1 MLDTIFKTGSERRQ
15 AHEDLRSLVEQ
26 AREERSAIEI
36 MLARVSAAGPSLVQ
50 TTRSLDELSAKTDAV
65 TRRCDQLGKSVD
77 GYHQCMR
84 DFEQLEARMTGLLAQ
99 VADAR
104 QHAEAL
110 TAPDGGLQQMRAIA
124 DDIGTQRR
132 DARAALDELQREG
145 TNLEALRERLRQ
157 ATAEMGQSVGQ
168 TVALKGEFDELRQAE
183 AELRREMLGIRKG
196 AGEARGDCEAA
207 KGAVAEVQ
215 AKLESLSQLQEF
227 SKSTEQ
233 RLASLNALAEHI
245 AHKAKALEAQKQTVE
260 RAVVE
265 ATRLNEMVWAMDAQ
279 LAKLTAGGDQIQ
291 RAEQTVARMEELA
304 KAAGD
309 DLAAASAAREAF
321 RQESAQLQAQGQT
334 LAESLRAT
342 LERLAFDKRAVDAFD
357 ERLQAMVKAVDEADR
372 RVRGVLARDDDLAAM
387 RRETD
392 ALDKAFAVLT
402 ANADDLARRQ
412 GQLDSLAGQLAQV
425 EALGKRTASQHDS
438 LLRAQTEIEA
448 ARGEI
453 AAFHQAHAEAAR
465 LSDKLALDRAA
476 LDAFDERA
484 AAMLGR
490 APELTTRLDEVLG
503 KMAAVEAGQ
512 RSATHLGELVGDL
525 DAHLARVGERMRF
538 VEQVEARVNALHA
551 VTTEVER
558 KLADQL
564 ARRAE
569 IESLGSLCDTLA
581 THVVDVQQK
590 LDGLTTL
597 HTRVQPLALQVSA
610 MMQTLQ
616 RTQDLAAAIKLDE
629 AAVHEQ
635 RAHLND
641 LAEQGRALAVECGQR
656 LNQARSV
663 GDELDRAAA
672 IKEQVLAELARV
684 QTQQLD
690 ALAQTDA
697 TEGQIERAE
706 ALTRQL
712 EQRHAQLLRS
722 AEQVASLENRLGEL
736 HRHADTVERQI
747 QALADRDVAVQAVK
761 AEIDHIRQ
769 ISSRSKADLQ
779 YVSEHHGEV
788 AAARERVEELLSRL
802 AETEGKVASIESRR
816 QVIDEVQARAAG
828 ITHLLDD
835 IHANLEVLSE
845 QRAVVDDVGEKL
857 SRLDFTVQEAH
868 NTLRALQRERELAE
882 RIEQGIKALRARS
895 GKASARP

>member
-26 AREERSAIEI
+26 AREERSALEI
-36 MLARVSAAGPSLVQ
+36 MLARVSASGPSLVQ

-65 TRRCDQLGKSVD
+65 TRRCDQLGKTVSTYD
-77 GYHQCMR
+77 ECARH
-84 DFEQLEARMTGLLAQ
+84 FEQLEARMTDLLGQ

-110 TAPDGGLQQMRAIA
+110 TAPDGGLQQIRALA
-124 DDIGTQRR
+124 GEMGSQRR

-157 ATAEMGQSVGQ
+157 ATAEMGQSVGHA
-168 TVALKGEFDELRQAE
+168 VALKGEFDELRLSEEQ
-183 AELRREMLGIRKG
+183 LRREMQGIRKS
-196 AGEARGDCEAA
+196 AGEARADCEAA
-207 KGAVAEVQ
+207 NSAVAEMQ
-215 AKLESLSQLQEF
+215 AKLESLSQLQEL

-265 ATRLNEMVWAMDAQ
+265 ATRLNEMVWSMDAQ

-291 RAEQTVARMEELA
+291 RAEHTVARMEELA

-309 DLAAASAAREAF
+309 ELQAASTSREAF
-321 RQESAQLQAQGQT
+321 VQESLQLQAQGQSV
-334 LAESLRAT
+334 AESLRAT
-342 LERLAFDKRAVDAFD
+342 LERLSLDKQSVDAFD
-357 ERLQAMVKAVDEADR
+357 ERLQAMARAVDETDG
-372 RVRGVLARDDDLAAM
+372 RVRSVLTRDDELASM

-392 ALDKAFAVLT
+392 ALGKAFAVLT
-402 ANADDLARRQ
+402 ANADELAQRQ
-412 GQLDSLAGQLAQV
+412 SQLDSLAGQLAQV
-425 EALGKRTASQHDS
+425 DALGKRTASQHDS
-438 LLRAQTEIEA
+438 LLRAQKEIEA

-453 AAFHQAHAEAAR
+453 AAFHQAHAEATQLR
-465 LSDKLALDRAA
+465 DKLALDKAS
-476 LDAFDERA
+476 LDALGERA

-490 APELTTRLDEVLG
+490 APELTARLNDVLG
-503 KMAAVEAGQ
+503 KMASVESGQ
-512 RSATHLGELVGDL
+512 QSVVRLGELVGDL
-525 DAHLARVGERMRF
+525 DAQLERVGERVRF
-538 VEQVEARVNALHA
+538 VEQVEARVNSLHA
-551 VTTEVER
+551 VTTDVER

-569 IESLGSLCDTLA
+569 VESLGHLCDTLA

-590 LDGLTTL
+590 LDGMTGLQA
-597 HTRVQPLALQVSA
+597 RVQPLASQVST
-610 MMQTLQ
+610 MTQTLQ
-616 RTQDLAAAIKLDE
+616 RTQDLVSAIKLDE

-635 RAHLND
+635 RSCLSD
-641 LAEQGRALAVECGQR
+641 LLEQGKALAAECAQR
-656 LNQARSV
+656 LTQVRSV
-663 GDELDRAAA
+663 GDELDRASSL
-672 IKEQVLAELARV
+672 KEQVLAELARV

-697 TEGQIERAE
+697 TEAQIGRAE
-706 ALTRQL
+706 ALSRQL
-712 EQRHAQLLRS
+712 EQRHTQLLHS
-722 AEQVASLENRLGEL
+722 AEQVGNLEGRLSEL

-747 QALADRDVAVQAVK
+747 QALADRDVVVQAVK
-761 AEIDHIRQ
+761 AEVDNIRQ

-779 YVSEHHGEV
+779 YVTEHHGDV
-788 AAARERVEELLSRL
+788 AATRERVEELLGRL
-802 AETEGKVASIESRR
+802 AETEGKVAAIESRR

-835 IHANLEVLSE
+835 IHANLEMLSE

-882 RIEQGIKALRARS
+882 RIERGIKALRARS
-895 GKASARP
+895 